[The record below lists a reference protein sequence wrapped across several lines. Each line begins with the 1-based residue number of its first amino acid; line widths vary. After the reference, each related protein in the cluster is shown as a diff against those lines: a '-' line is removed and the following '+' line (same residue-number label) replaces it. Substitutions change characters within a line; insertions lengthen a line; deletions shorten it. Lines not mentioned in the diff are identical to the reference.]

1 MSKLSEKLVELRGNK
16 TQQEIADAIGVSVS
30 AIGMYE
36 IGERIPKDAIK
47 VKFAKFYDVGI
58 EQIFFAEDVTLSVDD
73 SESEE

>member
-47 VKFAKFYDVGI
+47 VKLAKFYDLGI
-58 EQIFFAEDVTLSVDD
+58 EQIFLAEDVTLSVDD

>member
-47 VKFAKFYDVGI
+47 VKLAKFYDVGI